1 MKRKSTPKEGKC
13 PTLKLE
19 LLQKL
24 GILAVVNIIPIV
36 ICVILLGKWLRE
48 KIVMTDVDGLWAAL
62 IVLAA
67 SVIYVICFWMLMPTA
82 KWFKEYTLWQLK
94 HGALIAW
101 VIPFAFAYIMW
112 IITWIFCA
120 FAGLSAA
127 AAAVG
132 VVVYVVHAV
141 KG

>member
-48 KIVMTDVDGLWAAL
+48 EIVMTDVDGLWAAL
-62 IVLAA
+62 VVIAA
-67 SVIYVICFWMLMPTA
+67 AIIYVFSFWMLMPTA

-101 VIPFAFAYIMW
+101 AIPSVFAYIMW
-112 IITWIFCA
+112 VITWVFCA
-120 FAGLSAA
+120 LAGLSAA
-127 AAAVG
+127 AAVVG
-132 VVVYVVHAV
+132 VVVYVVQIV
-141 KG
+141 RD